1 MYQKQ
6 KKNLQKKHNTENA
19 LIGCGY
25 WGTIIANNLLNLG
38 YKNFYIYDSNI
49 KNSQNLKKKFQNVI
63 ISRNYNDIL
72 KNELIK
78 NIFYATPPSKNF
90 SLIKK
95 ALYYKKNIF
104 LEKPGFN
111 KISDFNKIKKL
122 QSNNKTLMFGYVY
135 CFNNYI
141 EYIKYTILKK
151 KLGKLLYINFQRQN
165 LGPIRNDVQVAED
178 LSSHDLSIILC
189 IFGKLPKIISHNKYS
204 ILKKNIS
211 DISNLHMK
219 LGNAYIDINNT
230 WLNPTKVRRIT
241 IIGSKKMLLFDE
253 MNLVNTI
260 RIYNKYAEYPKVHEF
275 DKKFFK
281 SKALIYEGKNFSPKI
296 KLKSP
301 LEQEIKHFLK
311 CVNKKII
318 PKTNFNFAYKILKF
332 LK

>member
-1 MYQKQ
+1 MHSLSN
-6 KKNLQKKHNTENA
+6 KKLQMA

-25 WGTIIANNLLNLG
+25 WGNIIANNLLNLG
-38 YKNFYIYDSNI
+38 YKNFYIYDSNL
-49 KNSQNLKKKFQNVI
+49 KNSHNLKKKFQHVI
-63 ISRNYNDIL
+63 ISKNYNDIL
-72 KNELIK
+72 KNDSIN

-90 SLIKK
+90 LLIKK

-122 QSNNKTLMFGYVY
+122 QSDNKTLMFGYVY

-141 EYIKYTILKK
+141 EYIKSTILKK

-165 LGPIRNDVQVAED
+165 LGPIRNDVHVAED
-178 LSSHDLSIILC
+178 LSSHDLSIILN
-189 IFGKLPKIISHNKYS
+189 IFEKLPKVISHNKYS
-204 ILKKNIS
+204 ILKKGIS

-219 LGNAYIDINNT
+219 LGNVYIDINNT
-230 WLNPTKVRRIT
+230 WLYPTKVRRIT

-253 MNLVNTI
+253 MDLMNTI
-260 RIYNKYAEYPKVHEF
+260 KIYNKYAEYPKVHEF

-296 KLKSP
+296 KSTSP
-301 LEQEIKHFLK
+301 LKAEIKHFLN
-311 CVNKKII
+311 CVNKKIL
-318 PKTNFNFAYKILKF
+318 PKTDFNFAYKILSF
-332 LK
+332 LKKI

>member
-1 MYQKQ
+1 MHSLSNKKQ
-6 KKNLQKKHNTENA
+6 KIA

-38 YKNFYIYDSNI
+38 HKNFYVYDSNI
-49 KNSQNLKKKFQNVI
+49 RNSHNLKKKFQNVI
-63 ISRNYNDIL
+63 ISRSHDDIL
-72 KNELIK
+72 KNESIK
-78 NIFYATPPSKNF
+78 NIFYATPPAKNF

-95 ALYYKKNIF
+95 SIYYKKNIF
-104 LEKPGFN
+104 LEKPGFD
-111 KISDFNKIKKL
+111 KLSDFNKIKKIK
-122 QSNNKTLMFGYVY
+122 SRNKTLMFGYVY
-135 CFNNYI
+135 CYNNCI
-141 EYIKYTILKK
+141 DYIKKIILKK

-189 IFGKLPKIISHNKYS
+189 IFGKLPKIIFHNKYS

-219 LGNAYIDINNT
+219 LGNVYIDINNT
-230 WLNPTKVRRIT
+230 WLNPTKIRRIT

-301 LEQEIKHFLK
+301 LEREIKYFFK

-332 LK
+332 LKKI

>member
-1 MYQKQ
+1 MHSLSNKKQ
-6 KKNLQKKHNTENA
+6 KIA

-38 YKNFYIYDSNI
+38 HKNFYVYDSNI
-49 KNSQNLKKKFQNVI
+49 RNSHNLKKKFQNVI
-63 ISRNYNDIL
+63 ISRSHDDIL
-72 KNELIK
+72 KNESIK

-95 ALYYKKNIF
+95 SIYYKKNIF
-104 LEKPGFN
+104 LEKPGFD
-111 KISDFNKIKKL
+111 KLSDFNKIKKIKL
-122 QSNNKTLMFGYVY
+122 NNKTLMFGYVY
-135 CFNNYI
+135 CYNNYI
-141 EYIKYTILKK
+141 EYIKKIILKK

-189 IFGKLPKIISHNKYS
+189 IFGKLPKMISHNKYS

-230 WLNPTKVRRIT
+230 WLNPIKIRRIT

-260 RIYNKYAEYPKVHEF
+260 RIYNKYAVYPKVHEF
-275 DKKFFK
+275 EKKFFK

-296 KLKSP
+296 KSKSP
-301 LEQEIKHFLK
+301 LESEVRHFLK
-311 CVNKKII
+311 CTNNKII
-318 PKTNFNFAYKILKF
+318 PKTDFNFAFKIMKF
-332 LK
+332 LKRI